1 MQKLTLAAMA
11 LFLASS
17 TTLSHAEMMQA
28 PALSTSAASSN
39 LASELLN
46 RDKSSSSSLFS
57 ANIAATPAI
66 AAIPAA
72 SSKSLSTALANTAAI
87 SAADTTATISVPVRE
102 MLSSKVVT
110 KSESSDDSDIM
121 DRMSMLASQ
130 TVRKLNQS
138 GLASW
143 YGRQFN
149 GRKTASGERFDMN
162 AMTAAHRSLPLA
174 CYIRVTNQDNGKSV
188 VVKVNDRGP
197 FHGKRILDLSYA
209 AAQKIGITQRGTG
222 NVTIER
228 IEDPSSN

>member
-72 SSKSLSTALANTAAI
+72 SSKSLSTALANTTAI
-87 SAADTTATISVPVRE
+87 SSADTTATISVPVRE

>member
-1 MQKLTLAAMA
+1 MNKLTLAAMA

-28 PALSTSAASSN
+28 PALNNSTASSN

-46 RDKSSSSSLFS
+46 RDKSSNSALFNATAVAS
-57 ANIAATPAI
+57 VANAMPNT
-66 AAIPAA
+66 
-72 SSKSLSTALANTAAI
+72 SSKSLTLNASATPTDTA
-87 SAADTTATISVPVRE
+87 STISVPVRE
-102 MLSSKVVT
+102 MLSNKAVSQPD
-110 KSESSDDSDIM
+110 SSDDSDIM

-149 GRKTASGERFDMN
+149 GRKTASGERYDMN

>member
-57 ANIAATPAI
+57 ANIAA
-66 AAIPAA
+66 IPAA

-87 SAADTTATISVPVRE
+87 SSADTTATISVPVRE